1 MQLNAKTDYAI
12 RIVIY
17 LAGHRGI
24 TSAQDLSKAVGIP
37 KQYVFNIVNE
47 LRGVGIVAST
57 RGVNGGF
64 YLAKA
69 PDKIT
74 LWDIAETTET
84 TMQIARVD
92 VENGVSMTVMPEYR
106 LVDGV
111 YRALQHQLEA
121 ILKIASIAEILRCA
135 GRNPC
140 DGLLQESRAQ

>member
-1 MQLNAKTDYAI
+1 MQLNAKTDHAI

-17 LAGHRGI
+17 LAGHKGI

-37 KQYVFNIVNE
+37 KQYVFSIVNE

-74 LWDIAETTET
+74 LWDIAEITET

-92 VENGVSMTVMPEYR
+92 VDNGISMTVMPEYR

-121 ILKIASIAEILRCA
+121 ILKVASIAEILRCA
-135 GRNPC
+135 GRSPC
-140 DGLLQESRAQ
+140 YGLLQESRI